1 MHSFKINYVLW
12 GEVLYLLLLGVV
24 SRCSVSL
31 RICLKSK
38 KNKKKQQKVLY
49 VLYKCVHLRTHNKL
63 IHTLIKVF
71 RFKVMQVLREKGLH
85 FLLYGR

>member
-38 KNKKKQQKVLY
+38 KIKKTAKSFV
-49 VLYKCVHLRTHNKL
+49 R
-63 IHTLIKVF
+63 II
-71 RFKVMQVLREKGLH
+71 
-85 FLLYGR
+85 

>member
-38 KNKKKQQKVLY
+38 KNKKNSKKFCTYYINVY
-49 VLYKCVHLRTHNKL
+49 ICVHTIN
-63 IHTLIKVF
+63 
-71 RFKVMQVLREKGLH
+71 
-85 FLLYGR
+85 